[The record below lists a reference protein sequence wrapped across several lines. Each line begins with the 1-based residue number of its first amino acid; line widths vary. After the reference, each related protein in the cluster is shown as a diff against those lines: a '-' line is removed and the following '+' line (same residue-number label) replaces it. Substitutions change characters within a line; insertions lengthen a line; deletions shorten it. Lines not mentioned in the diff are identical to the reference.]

1 MLRCKNGQIQSLA
14 CNLFAVYVNVNYCRV
29 FPIPFPHH
37 EVPMKLLL
45 PEDKKPVHVTTMPIR
60 WGDMDALGHINN
72 TVYFRYFEE
81 ARVRWLTEGGRSMV
95 ESGEGP
101 VVVNV
106 FCNFF
111 SQVEYP
117 GDLLIRQY
125 ISNVGRSSCDVWM
138 TMERTDQPGRIV
150 ADGGCTMVWVNY
162 AAQKSVRLPQWVLEL
177 LNQALPEE
185 QPA

>member
-1 MLRCKNGQIQSLA
+1 
-14 CNLFAVYVNVNYCRV
+14 
-29 FPIPFPHH
+29 
-37 EVPMKLLL
+37 MKLLL

-95 ESGEGP
+95 EGGEGP

-162 AAQKSVRLPQWVLEL
+162 AAQKSVRLPQWGAGAPEPGTAGAATGVIREGATRHGPAGLPPA
-177 LNQALPEE
+177 QASAFGLRGVRPSR
-185 QPA
+185 